1 MAQLLKICVLTTAL
15 IGAMIR
21 PVFADQINGNWCSPS
36 GQTLSINGADV
47 ITPAGNHV
55 SANHDR
61 HHIDYLIPAGEPN
74 AGKQFSADQLSDEE
88 ISVKI
93 VNGKAPAES
102 KSEIWTPCKP
112 TV

>member
-15 IGAMIR
+15 IGAMNR

-47 ITPAGNHV
+47 VTPAGNHV

-61 HHIDYLIPAGEPN
+61 HHIDYQIPAGEPN
-74 AGKQFSADQLSDEE
+74 AGDQFSADQLSDDE

-93 VNGKAPAES
+93 SGGNPPVAGA
-102 KSEIWTPCKP
+102 SEIWTPCKP

>member
-15 IGAMIR
+15 IGAMNR
-21 PVFADQINGNWCSPS
+21 PVYADQINGNWCSPS

-47 ITPAGNHV
+47 ITPAGNQV
-55 SANHDR
+55 NANHER
-61 HHIDYLIPAGEPN
+61 HHIDYQIPASEPN
-74 AGKQFSADQLSDEE
+74 AGDRFTADQLSDDE

-93 VNGKAPAES
+93 IKGKPPIEG
-102 KSEIWTPCKP
+102 KSEIWTACKP

>member
-1 MAQLLKICVLTTAL
+1 MAQLLKICVLTSVL
-15 IGAMIR
+15 IGTINQ

-36 GQTLSINGADV
+36 GKTLSIDGAQV
-47 ITPAGNHV
+47 TTPYGNSV
-55 SANHDR
+55 TANHDR
-61 HHIDYLIPAGEPN
+61 HHIDYEIPAGEPN
-74 AGKQFSADQLSDEE
+74 AGGQFSANQLSDEE

-93 VNGKAPAES
+93 VKGKPPVEG